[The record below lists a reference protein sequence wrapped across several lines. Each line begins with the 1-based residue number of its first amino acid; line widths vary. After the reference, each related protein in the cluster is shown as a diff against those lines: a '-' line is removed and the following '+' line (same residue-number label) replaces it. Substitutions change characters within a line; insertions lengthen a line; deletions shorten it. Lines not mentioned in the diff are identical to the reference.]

1 MGNLVKKWA
10 LWPFLKKFLRSIYGE
25 KTIFAHFFGQLP
37 TFKIKNGQQFL
48 PNLLGFLGVVAK
60 NPLFSLIN
68 CEEKIYIFIII
79 SQKKWANGQKHKNKA
94 FLKKEDV
101 I

>member
-1 MGNLVKKWA
+1 MAKKR
-10 LWPFLKKFLRSIYGE
+10 FLP
-25 KTIFAHFFGQLP
+25 TFFGQLP

-48 PNLLGFLGVVAK
+48 PNLLGFLGAVAK
-60 NPLFSLIN
+60 NPLFFLIN

>member
-1 MGNLVKKWA
+1 VAIFERIFKVNLWRKNDFCP
-10 LWPFLKKFLRSIYGE
+10 LFLANCPLLKLKMASNFCLIYWV
-25 KTIFAHFFGQLP
+25 
-37 TFKIKNGQQFL
+37 
-48 PNLLGFLGVVAK
+48 FLGVVAK

>member
-1 MGNLVKKWA
+1 MAKKR
-10 LWPFLKKFLRSIYGE
+10 FLP
-25 KTIFAHFFGQLP
+25 TFFGQLP

-79 SQKKWANGQKHKNKA
+79 SQKKWANGQKHKNES
-94 FLKKEDV
+94 FFKERRYD
-101 I
+101 IIL

>member
-1 MGNLVKKWA
+1 MGKKR
-10 LWPFLKKFLRSIYGE
+10 FLP
-25 KTIFAHFFGQLP
+25 TFFGQLP

-68 CEEKIYIFIII
+68 CEEKIYIFIKIVNI
-79 SQKKWANGQKHKNKA
+79 KIKKLKNYTQYPQA
-94 FLKKEDV
+94 SVDNCV
-101 I
+101 

>member
-1 MGNLVKKWA
+1 M
-10 LWPFLKKFLRSIYGE
+10 P
-25 KTIFAHFFGQLP
+25 TFFGQLP

-79 SQKKWANGQKHKNKA
+79 SQKSGQMGRSIKIKL
-94 FLKKEDV
+94 F
-101 I
+101 

>member
-1 MGNLVKKWA
+1 MAKKR
-10 LWPFLKKFLRSIYGE
+10 FLP
-25 KTIFAHFFGQLP
+25 TFFGQLP

-79 SQKKWANGQKHKNKA
+79 RQKKWANGQKHKNEDFKEAIVYDKLEKENDA
-94 FLKKEDV
+94 FLQLFDDENL
-101 I
+101 